1 MVKARYLVSNASY
14 AQSSGARLRDEGSTV
29 QASAMLDSP
38 RLLAMSESLFFHVDL
53 DAFFASVEMLDD
65 PSLVGKPVIV
75 GAEPGRRGVVSTCS
89 YEARAFG
96 VRSAMPISEAYRRCP
111 QGVYVRPR
119 IERYVELSARV
130 MEVFCSFTPEVQ
142 RVSIDE
148 AFLDMTGTER
158 LWGSPE
164 DAARL
169 LKKKVR
175 EKTGLGISIGVAPNR
190 YVAKIASGLRKP
202 DGLVLVSS
210 DKLEAFMLALPL
222 GKLWGAGEKTQERF
236 RELGILSVAQLSSM
250 GEAQIA
256 SLFGKAG
263 GAFLYGAVRGRDV
276 GGMGGGEAASRSI
289 SGETTFERDTTDR
302 ECIEDVLL
310 SLSEELAYRL
320 WDTGCRSRCLAL
332 KLRLQD
338 FTTLSRRSTRQA
350 PYRSSAEAYK
360 DALALLDRTWDGQ
373 SAVRLLGLGF
383 AELEDSGTPSQ
394 GELFAETEEKTRKA
408 ENAIFEIERSG
419 KGKVTKA
426 RLLGREDTRGRP
438 KPEA

>member
-1 MVKARYLVSNASY
+1 
-14 AQSSGARLRDEGSTV
+14 
-29 QASAMLDSP
+29 
-38 RLLAMSESLFFHVDL
+38 MSESLFFHVDL

-119 IERYVELSARV
+119 IERYVELSSRV
-130 MEVFCSFTPEVQ
+130 MEVFSSFTPEVQ

-158 LWGSPE
+158 LWGPPK
-164 DAARL
+164 AAALL

-175 EKTGLGISIGVAPNR
+175 EKTGLSISIGVAPNR

-202 DGLVLVSS
+202 DGLVLVAS
-210 DKLEAFMLALPL
+210 DELEAFMLALPL
-222 GKLWGAGEKTQERF
+222 SKLWGAGEKTQERF
-236 RELGILSVAQLSSM
+236 RELGILSVAQLASM
-250 GEAQIA
+250 GEPQVT

-289 SGETTFERDTTDR
+289 SGETTFEHDTTDR

-320 WDTGCRSRCLAL
+320 WDTGCSSRCLAL
-332 KLRLQD
+332 KLRLHD
-338 FTTLSRRSTRQA
+338 FTTLSRRSTRKA
-350 PYRSSAEAYK
+350 PYRSSAETYK
-360 DALALLDRTWDGQ
+360 DALVLFDRTWDGR

-383 AELEDSGTPSQ
+383 AELEDSGTSSQ
-394 GELFAETEEKTRKA
+394 GELFALTEEKTRKA
-408 ENAIFEIERSG
+408 EDAVFEIERSG

-426 RLLGREDTRGRP
+426 RLLGRENTRGRP

>member
-1 MVKARYLVSNASY
+1 M
-14 AQSSGARLRDEGSTV
+14 SG
-29 QASAMLDSP
+29 
-38 RLLAMSESLFFHVDL
+38 SLFFHIDL
-53 DAFFASVEMLDD
+53 DAFFASVEKLDD
-65 PSLVGKPVIV
+65 PSLEGKPVIV
-75 GAEPGRRGVVSTCS
+75 GAQPGHRGVVSTCS

-96 VRSAMPISEAYRRCP
+96 VHSAMPISEAYRRCP
-111 QGVYVRPR
+111 QGVYLRPR
-119 IERYVELSARV
+119 IERYVELSSRV
-130 MEVFCSFTPEVQ
+130 MEVFSSFTPEVQ

-158 LWGSPE
+158 LWGLSK
-164 DAARL
+164 DAAMRIKEKL
-169 LKKKVR
+169 R

-202 DGLVLVSS
+202 DGLVLVAP
-210 DKLEAFMLALPL
+210 DELESFMLALPL
-222 GKLWGAGEKTQERF
+222 SKLWGAGEKTQERF
-236 RELGILSVAQLSSM
+236 RELGILSVAQLASM
-250 GEAQIA
+250 GEAQMA

-276 GGMGGGEAASRSI
+276 GGMGGGESASRSI
-289 SGETTFERDTTDR
+289 SGETTFERDTADR

-310 SLSEELAYRL
+310 SLAEELAYRL
-320 WDTGCRSRCLAL
+320 WDTGCRSRCLVL

-338 FTTLSRRSTRQA
+338 FTTLSRRSTRQS

-360 DALALLDRTWDGQ
+360 DALALLDRTWDGE

-383 AELEDSGTPSQ
+383 ADLEDSGTPSQ
-394 GELFAETEEKTRKA
+394 GELFAEAEEKTRKA
-408 ENAIFEIERSG
+408 ENAVFEIERSG

-438 KPEA
+438 KPED